1 MDKRAGESVGFDGDA
16 QGNALAE
23 ATGRRMDLL
32 ERRLKLEYFGYQ
44 DFKRKVPP
52 VPISDTG
59 DRKSI
64 DQNEPSC
71 SLRDAVS
78 RMEVREDNLSIV
90 SGTAALKSQKVIDNR
105 RRIDMLERLSFQDR
119 IDSRT
124 GRDGPIKD
132 HFIPSITNGV

>member
-1 MDKRAGESVGFDGDA
+1 MDKRVGESVGFDGDA
-16 QGNALAE
+16 QGTTLSE

-32 ERRLKLEYFGYQ
+32 ERRLKLDNFGYH

-52 VPISDTG
+52 MPISDTG
-59 DRKSI
+59 NLKSV

-78 RMEVREDNLSIV
+78 RMEFREDNLSLAT
-90 SGTAALKSQKVIDNR
+90 GTVAMKSQKVIDNR
-105 RRIDMLERLSFQDR
+105 RRMDMLERLSFQDR

-132 HFIPSITNGV
+132 TVK

>member
-1 MDKRAGESVGFDGDA
+1 MDKRVGESVGFDGDA
-16 QGNALAE
+16 QGTTLPE
-23 ATGRRMDLL
+23 ATGRHMDLL
-32 ERRLKLEYFGYQ
+32 ERRLKLDNFGYQ
-44 DFKRKVPP
+44 DFKRNVPP
-52 VPISDTG
+52 MPICDTG
-59 DRKSI
+59 DLKSV

-71 SLRDAVS
+71 SLRDTVS
-78 RMEVREDNLSIV
+78 RREFREDNLSLAT
-90 SGTAALKSQKVIDNR
+90 GTVAMKSQEVIDNR